1 MNPEENKH
9 ILINCAILKPPSQKG
24 GIEPK
29 HRESILNPSIQN
41 LPKL

>member
-1 MNPEENKH
+1 MNPEENKQ
-9 ILINCAILKPPSQKG
+9 ILINCAIFNPPSQKG

-29 HRESILNPSIQN
+29 QRESILNPSIQN